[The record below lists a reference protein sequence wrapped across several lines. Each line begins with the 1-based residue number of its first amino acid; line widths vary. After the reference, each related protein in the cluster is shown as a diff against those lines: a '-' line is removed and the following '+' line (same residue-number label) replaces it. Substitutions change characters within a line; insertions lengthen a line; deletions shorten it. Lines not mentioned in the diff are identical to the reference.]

1 MAPDGVATV
10 RLRYRNG
17 DVITAP
23 VAGNVFDFTPPQR
36 PIKKLEALRRRFGRE
51 IRKGRVHGRALE
63 PLARRL
69 ETARARLVPQTVE
82 WFAGDGQQ
90 VRVLHPAVGRGSRR
104 LILREPVETS

>member
-51 IRKGRVHGRALE
+51 IRKGASTDGRWNRSPGAS
-63 PLARRL
+63 RRRAPGWCPRRSNGL
-69 ETARARLVPQTVE
+69 PETVSKCVCCIPPSAAA
-82 WFAGDGQQ
+82 AGD
-90 VRVLHPAVGRGSRR
+90 S
-104 LILREPVETS
+104 ILREPVETS